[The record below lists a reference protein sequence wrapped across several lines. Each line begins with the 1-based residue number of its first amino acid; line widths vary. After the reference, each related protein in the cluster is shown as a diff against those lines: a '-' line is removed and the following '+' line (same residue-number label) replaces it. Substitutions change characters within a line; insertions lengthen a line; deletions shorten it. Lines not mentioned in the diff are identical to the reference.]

1 MKIAIRTVIPSLE
14 SNFIASLFPK
24 YSVDVLSPWNMG
36 LNTSYDVVFS
46 IGPTGK
52 FINSAFNIL
61 MVYGDSSI
69 YEVDDYDM
77 IVVTNNKALRNCRER
92 FGDRKYLVIDPP
104 VLSVSAGKRRLSE
117 KNNLYINYSINTDL
131 YFRVK
136 GLNRAYRSWSQGSS
150 DIFNSNNFN
159 TYVRNGAVGYYDGEY
174 DDGYNLQ
181 VKRHLSLGG
190 QVVVNSPSEEVLGD
204 LIKYVNKNV
213 DASEAMPD
221 SLKAAGRKIDFKYQE
236 EEYGKKIKELLY
248 YL

>member
-24 YSVDVLSPWNMG
+24 YSVDVLSPWDMG

-52 FINSAFNIL
+52 FINSSFNIL
-61 MVYGDSSI
+61 IVYGDSSV
-69 YEVDDYDM
+69 YEVDDYDI
-77 IVVTNNKALRNCRER
+77 IVVTNNKALKNCQER
-92 FGDRKYLVIDPP
+92 FGNKKYLVIDPP
-104 VLSVSAGKRRLSE
+104 ALNISAGKRRLSKK
-117 KNNLYINYSINTDL
+117 KNFYVNYSINTDL

-136 GLNRAYRSWSQGSS
+136 GLNRMYRSWDQGCSN
-150 DIFNSNNFN
+150 IFNSNDFN

-190 QVVVNSPSEEVLGD
+190 QVVVNNPSEEVLGD
-204 LIKYVNKNV
+204 LIKYVNKDI
-213 DASEAMPD
+213 DASEAMPECLRMD
-221 SLKAAGRKIDFKYQE
+221 GKVIDFQHQE
-236 EEYGKKIKELLY
+236 EDYGKKIKELLY

>member
-1 MKIAIRTVIPSLE
+1 MKIAIRTIIPSLE

-24 YSVDVLSPWNMG
+24 YSVDVLSPWDMG
-36 LNTSYDVVFS
+36 LNTSYDVIFS

-52 FINSAFNIL
+52 FINSSFNIL
-61 MVYGDSSI
+61 MVYGDSSV

-92 FGDRKYLVIDPP
+92 FGSKKYLVIDPP
-104 VLSVSAGKRRLSE
+104 VLNINAGKRRLSKK
-117 KNNLYINYSINTDL
+117 KNFYINYSINTDL

-136 GLNRAYRSWSQGSS
+136 GLNRMYSNWAQGHS
-150 DIFNSNNFN
+150 DIFNSNDFN

-190 QVVVNSPSEEVLGD
+190 QVVVNNPCEEVLGD
-204 LIKYVNKNV
+204 LIKYVNKDI
-213 DASEAMPD
+213 DASEAMPEG
-221 SLKAAGRKIDFKYQE
+221 LKAVGKGMDFRCQE
-236 EEYGKKIKELLY
+236 EDYGKKIKELLF